1 MPKLSEAQHQAN
13 VIKWSQQPHIR
24 ARWPELARL
33 FHIPNGGTR
42 DAVEGK
48 HLKQQ
53 GVKPGVP
60 DLFLAAPSGQYH
72 GLFIEMKT
80 DTGRASEVQKYWI
93 EQLNAA
99 GYFAEVCHGWES
111 AVRVLEWYLE
121 LGGVFSDG
129 I

>member
-1 MPKLSEAQHQAN
+1 MTEAQEQAY
-13 VIKWSQQPHIR
+13 VFKWSQQPDIR
-24 ARWPELARL
+24 AQWPELALL

-60 DLFLAAPSGQYH
+60 DLFLPVPSGQYH

-80 DTGRASEVQKYWI
+80 DKGRATREQRWWI
-93 EQLNAA
+93 ERLNAG

-111 AVRVLEWYLE
+111 AVRVLEWYLS
-121 LGGVFSDG
+121 LGKVES
-129 I
+129 

>member
-1 MPKLSEAQHQAN
+1 MTEAQEQAC
-13 VIKWSQQPHIR
+13 VFKWTKQPDIHD
-24 ARWPELARL
+24 RWPELSLL

-60 DLFLAAPSGQYH
+60 DLFLPVPSGRYH

-80 DTGRASEVQKYWI
+80 DKGRASREQRWWI
-93 EQLNAA
+93 ERLNAA
-99 GYFAEVCHGWES
+99 GYFAQVCHGWQA
-111 AVRVLEWYLE
+111 AVDTLEWYLG
-121 LGGVFSDG
+121 LGDAS
-129 I
+129 

>member
-1 MPKLSEAQHQAN
+1 MARLTEAQEQAN

-24 ARWPELARL
+24 ARWPELAML

-42 DAVEGK
+42 TVIEGK

-53 GVKPGVP
+53 GVKQGVP
-60 DLFLAAPSGQYH
+60 DLCLPVPSGRYH

-80 DTGRASEVQKYWI
+80 AAGRASPAQRWWI
-93 EQLNAA
+93 EHLNAA

-111 AVRVLEWYLE
+111 AVQTLEWYLTLPE
-121 LGGVFSDG
+121 GML
-129 I
+129 